1 MSLNSA
7 ILIGQSA
14 LTASQIGLSVA
25 GNNLA
30 NAATPGYSRQRAS
43 FSPLGGP
50 NQGGGI
56 SIGRGVLTDSVRRQ
70 VDSALQSR
78 LYSGLSRESA
88 AQHNADVFS
97 TVEATIGELSDHDLS
112 SELSSFFNTWSERAN
127 LTKSS
132 ASVVQQGDKLA
143 SFIRRQRSSLS
154 ELRDQLDGQIGASVN
169 QAEGLMGQIAG
180 LNGQISAA
188 EVGGAEAS
196 SLRDQRDKAIADL
209 SQIMDVNVVDRGREG
224 VSLLVGS
231 TPIVMGTRSMGL
243 TSTRQT
249 VNGSTTIT
257 LQTRDPAAAI
267 IPESGQIGAMLSGRT
282 QAVDDSINALDKLSS
297 QLIFEVNKLHS
308 TGSNA
313 AGLTTTTGTLSIATG
328 DRTLPMNDPAN
339 TTFAGL
345 PFAAVNGGFSITVKD
360 EASGTSQTVRIN
372 VDLDGIN
379 SAGLPGTANDSTPE
393 SIRAAIAAVPGLSAT
408 FTSDGKLKI
417 SATSGSTFS
426 LSDDSSGA
434 LAVMGVNSYFAGS
447 KGDDIAVRDDLITD
461 PSGLNVGR
469 MENGSFVENSTA
481 LAIKDLSSKAITA
494 LNGRSITDSWRD
506 TSQAIGVKSAS
517 ANSDARAASDVRQ
530 SLESQRSAISGVS
543 SDEESINLLS
553 FQRQYQG
560 AAKLISIADQM
571 MQTLMNL
578 I

>member
-7 ILIGQSA
+7 IQIGQSA
-14 LTASQIGLSVA
+14 LTASQIGLQVS

-30 NAATPGYSRQRAS
+30 NSATPGYSRQRAS
-43 FSPLGGP
+43 FSPVGGAS
-50 NQGGGI
+50 QGNI

-70 VDSALQSR
+70 IDSALQSR
-78 LYSGLSRESA
+78 LYNGLSRESA

-143 SFIRRQRSSLS
+143 SFIRRQRDSLS
-154 ELRDQLDGQIGASVN
+154 QLREQIDGQIGAAVG
-169 QAEGLMGQIAG
+169 QAEGLMQQVAG
-180 LNGQISAA
+180 LNGQIAAA

-209 SQIMDVNVVDRGREG
+209 SQLMDVDVVDRGREG
-224 VSLLVGS
+224 VNILVAS
-231 TPIVMGTRSMGL
+231 TPVVMGTRSMGL
-243 TSTRQT
+243 TSTRETQNGQT
-249 VNGSTTIT
+249 VVKIM
-257 LQTRDPAAAI
+257 TRDPASVI
-267 IPESGQIGAMLSGRT
+267 VPLSGQIGSMLSGRT
-282 QAVDDSINALDKLSS
+282 RAVDDSIASLDKLSS

-313 AGLTTTTGTLSIATG
+313 DGLTTTTGTLSIATG
-328 DRTLPMNDPAN
+328 DRTRPMNDPAN
-339 TTFAGL
+339 ATFAGL

-360 EASGTSQTVRIN
+360 VASGTSQTVRIN

-379 SAGLPGTANDSTPE
+379 NAGLPGTADDSTPE
-393 SIRAAIAAVPGLSAT
+393 TIRAAIAAVPGLAAS
-408 FTSDGKLKI
+408 FSSDGKLVVT
-417 SATSGSTFS
+417 AASGSSFS
-426 LSDDSSGA
+426 FSNDSSGA
-434 LAVMGVNSYFAGS
+434 LAVMGVNSYFSGKNGS
-447 KGDDIAVRDDLITD
+447 DIGVRDDLVTN

-469 MENGSFVENSTA
+469 VNSGSLVENGTA
-481 LAIKDLSSKAITA
+481 LAIKDLSSKALKT

-506 TSQAIGVKSAS
+506 TAQAIGVKSAS
-517 ANSDARAASDVRQ
+517 ATSDARAAADVRQ
-530 SLESQRSAISGVS
+530 SLENQRSAISGVS
-543 SDEESINLLS
+543 TDEESINLLS
-553 FQRQYQG
+553 YQRQYQG
-560 AAKLISIADQM
+560 AAKLISVADQM